1 MDNLN
6 KVKTEKEEKVRT
18 VTTTD
23 WGNEDEEWGD
33 DDDDWGLAESVDK
46 MKIDEIKSE
55 VVSVGSA
62 FYINV
67 IEDYT
72 AEDMSHEVRFFMLTL
87 GDRISAILCPLL

>member
-1 MDNLN
+1 MNNLIE
-6 KVKTEKEEKVRT
+6 VKTEKEEKVRT

-33 DDDDWGLAESVDK
+33 DDDDWGLSESVDK

-55 VVSVGSA
+55 VISVGPG

-67 IEDYT
+67 VEDYT
-72 AEDMSHEVRFFMLTL
+72 AEDMSHEVL
-87 GDRISAILCPLL
+87 